1 MKKKQSKSAAIRK
14 AFETTESPKKVAEIL
29 KKRGIEVTAAY
40 ASVVKA
46 SDKKR
51 AADTGSKR
59 EPVRTKRNGTNV
71 HSPPENLL
79 ATGEL
84 LMQAMDLVVKAGGE
98 KQALEMVRVSASMLK
113 KLPHK
118 A

>member
-14 AFETTESPKKVAEIL
+14 AFESTDSPKEVVAIL

-40 ASVVKA
+40 VSVIKA
-46 SDKKR
+46 SDKKKTAAAGSSR
-51 AADTGSKR
+51 ASGRARRNETNGQSSTG
-59 EPVRTKRNGTNV
+59 
-71 HSPPENLL
+71 NLL

-98 KQALEMVRVSASMLK
+98 KEAAELIRVGASMLK
-113 KLPHK
+113 KMPNK